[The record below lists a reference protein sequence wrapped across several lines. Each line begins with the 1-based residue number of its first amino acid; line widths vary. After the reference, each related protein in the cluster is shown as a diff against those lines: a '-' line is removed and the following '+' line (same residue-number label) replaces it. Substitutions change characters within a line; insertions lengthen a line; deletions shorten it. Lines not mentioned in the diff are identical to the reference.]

1 MVPAG
6 FSGVKR
12 RYTSS
17 MALRSGLA
25 LTALLAGTAL
35 AQQSQGTGTS
45 RYEQMAGPPV
55 DVSIEDLV
63 HTPDSYDQ
71 RSVRTTG
78 RLDLDYVGR
87 SHTYML
93 RGSFADQVEVA
104 PVPDV
109 AVEFESEGGARWI
122 GQQVQV
128 TGIFQVQRSVG
139 ATDAA
144 RFRISFWTY
153 VGPPE
158 KGDKNALL
166 DAPSVSLEA
175 LLARPG
181 ARDGQLVRVVG
192 KFRGKN
198 LYGDLPSRSERNTR
212 DWVIKDDLFAVWVTG
227 KKPKGSGWELDT
239 GLKRDTGKWIEV
251 VGRPETSG
259 RVTYLR
265 ALRVSLTT
273 PPSPTAEAQL
283 PPPPPE
289 RPKLPPVVVFALPLD
304 GEREVA
310 SQSRFVIQFSKD
322 MDETSFKD
330 CVVLRYAGAR
340 RPGDRLFDGAKL
352 SYDGGRRALTVDPG
366 DVLRPGRQIELL
378 LMPGIVDLDGLALV
392 PRPGRQVDGAVDALR
407 FETSS

>member
-1 MVPAG
+1 
-6 FSGVKR
+6 
-12 RYTSS
+12 

-25 LTALLAGTAL
+25 LVLLLAGNGF
-35 AQQSQGTGTS
+35 AQQSQGTGTN
-45 RYEQMAGPPV
+45 RYEQRAGPPV

-87 SHTYML
+87 SHSYML
-93 RGSFADQVEVA
+93 RGGFSDQVEVT
-104 PVPDV
+104 PVPEV
-109 AVEFESEGGARWI
+109 AAEFESDGGARWI

-128 TGIFQVQRSVG
+128 TGVFQIQRSVG
-139 ATDAA
+139 ATGAA
-144 RFRISFWTY
+144 RFRISFWAY

-158 KGDKNALL
+158 KGKDKNAPI
-166 DAPSVSLEA
+166 DAPSVGLEA
-175 LLARPG
+175 LLAKPG

-198 LYGDLPSRSERNTR
+198 LYGDLPSRSERNTK

-227 KKPKGSGWELDT
+227 KKPKGSGWELDA

-259 RVTYLR
+259 QVTYIR
-265 ALRVSLTT
+265 ALQVNLTS
-273 PPSPTAEAQL
+273 PPTATAEAQP

-289 RPKLPPVVVFALPLD
+289 RPKVPPVVVFALPLD
-304 GEREVA
+304 GDHEVA
-310 SQSRFVIQFSKD
+310 SLSRFIIQFSKD
-322 MDETSFKD
+322 MEEASFKD
-330 CVVLRYAGAR
+330 HVVLRYAGAR

-378 LMPGIVDLDGLALV
+378 LMPGIVDIDGLALV
-392 PRPGRQVDGAVDALR
+392 PRPGQQLDGAVDALR